1 MKKILY
7 ALVLIA
13 FDQITKFLFQNQYYG
28 SGFFRIHY
36 TENTGAAFSILQ
48 NQNLLL
54 IIIAIVVIALI
65 FYYYK
70 QIKLKLPLILILA
83 GATGNLIDRIF
94 FGYVRDFIS
103 VSIWPIFNLADL
115 FSTVGVIW
123 LIYHFYTEE
132 KTYKSKT
139 PKKK

>member
-1 MKKILY
+1 MKKLFY
-7 ALVLIA
+7 ALILIV
-13 FDQITKFLFQNQYYG
+13 FDQVTKFIFQNSYYG
-28 SGFFRIHY
+28 SGLFKIYY

-48 NQNLLL
+48 NQNILL

-70 QIKLKLPLILILA
+70 QINLKLPLILILA
-83 GATGNLIDRIF
+83 GTVGNLIDRIF
-94 FGYVRDFIS
+94 LGFVRDFIS
-103 VSIWPIFNLADL
+103 VSIWPIFNLADV
-115 FSTVGVIW
+115 FCTVGILW

-139 PKKK
+139 LKKK